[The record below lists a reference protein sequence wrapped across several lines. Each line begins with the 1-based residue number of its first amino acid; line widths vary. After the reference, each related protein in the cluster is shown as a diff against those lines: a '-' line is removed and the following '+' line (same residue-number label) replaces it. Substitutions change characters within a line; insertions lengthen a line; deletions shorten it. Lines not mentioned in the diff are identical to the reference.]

1 MAITLQEAKVGMRD
15 HIAAG
20 VINEFQ
26 QDSLLLDRL
35 VFDNAVAAGSSGSTL
50 VYGYQQVQTPAVAGV
65 RAINSE
71 YVAGEAKRVEKTA
84 KCVIMG
90 GKFELDRVIIGT
102 AGEIDELDFQTKQK
116 VAATANEFHMC
127 VINGTSA
134 ASGSG
139 FIVNTFDGLKKLLA
153 GTANEF
159 TSEVDI
165 STSAKLD
172 ANGQALLD
180 ELDKLIAYVPGCNMI
195 LMNLPML
202 LKVRSAA
209 RRAGYYERTKDDF
222 GRYVETYNGIPMV
235 DVGKFYN
242 GSAEVDVI
250 PTDATAGTTD
260 IYAISIGLDG
270 FHGISPQGD
279 KIIRTYM
286 PDLSA
291 PGAVKNGEVEL
302 VAGVALKN
310 SRKAGVLKGVQINP
324 AS

>member
-1 MAITLQEAKVGMRD
+1 MAISLQEAKVGMRD

-35 VFDNAVAAGSSGSTL
+35 VFDNAVAAGGSGSTL

-65 RAINSE
+65 RAINAE
-71 YVAGEAKRVEKTA
+71 YTAGEAKRVEKTA
-84 KCVIMG
+84 KCIIMG
-90 GKFELDRVIIGT
+90 GKFQLDRVIIGT
-102 AGEIDELDFQTKQK
+102 AGEVDELDFQTRQK
-116 VAATANEFHMC
+116 VQATANEFHMIT
-127 VINGTSA
+127 INGTAA
-134 ASGSG
+134 ASGAG
-139 FIVNTFDGLKKLLA
+139 YIVNTFDGLKKLLN

-195 LMNLPML
+195 LMNLQML

-222 GRYVETYNGIPMV
+222 GRFVETYNGIPMV
-235 DVGKFYN
+235 DVGKYFN
-242 GSAEVDVI
+242 GTAEVDVI
-250 PTDATAGTTD
+250 PVDNTGKTD
-260 IYAISIGLDG
+260 IYAVAIGLDG

-279 KIIRTYM
+279 KIVRTYM
-286 PDLSA
+286 PDLNA
-291 PGAVKNGEVEL
+291 PGAVKEGEVEL
-302 VAGVALKN
+302 IAGVALKN
-310 SRKAGVLKGVQINP
+310 SKKAGVLKGVQISAN
-324 AS
+324 A

>member
-1 MAITLQEAKVGMRD
+1 MAEAFKYGQDKDVRQT
-15 HIAAG
+15 IA
-20 VINEFQ
+20 
-26 QDSLLLDRL
+26 D
-35 VFDNAVAAGSSGSTL
+35 
-50 VYGYQQVQTPAVAGV
+50 
-65 RAINSE
+65 
-71 YVAGEAKRVEKTA
+71 EK
-84 KCVIMG
+84 
-90 GKFELDRVIIGT
+90 DGT
-102 AGEIDELDFQTKQK
+102 FRNYI
-116 VAATANEFHMC
+116 
-127 VINGTSA
+127 
-134 ASGSG
+134 
-139 FIVNTFDGLKKLLA
+139 DGLKKLLA

-172 ANGQALLD
+172 QNNQALLD

-195 LMNLPML
+195 LMNLPTL

-235 DVGKFYN
+235 DVGKYYN
-242 GSAEVDVI
+242 GVSEVDVI
-250 PTDATAGTTD
+250 PIDDNGKTA
-260 IYAISIGLDG
+260 IYAIAIGLDG

-279 KIIRTYM
+279 KIVRTYM

-310 SRKAGVLKGVQINP
+310 SRKAGVLKDVKVSGN
-324 AS
+324 S